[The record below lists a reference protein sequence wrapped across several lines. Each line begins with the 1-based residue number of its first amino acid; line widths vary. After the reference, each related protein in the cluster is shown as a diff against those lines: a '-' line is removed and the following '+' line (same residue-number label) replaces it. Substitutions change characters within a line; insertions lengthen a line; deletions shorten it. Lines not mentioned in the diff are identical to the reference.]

1 MSSDFS
7 TWSWL
12 SPAEQEEL
20 KRDPNGPVR
29 PALAQRLIDINLGM
43 GMRTTRSPAGVTEH
57 FLSGPLA
64 AFVSRQ

>member
-12 SPAEQEEL
+12 SSAEQEEL
-20 KRDPNGPVR
+20 MRDPNGPVR
-29 PALAQRLIDINLGM
+29 PALAQRLKNINLGM
-43 GMRTTRSPAGVTEH
+43 GMRTSTSPAGVTEH

-64 AFVSRQ
+64 AFVSQQ